1 MWTSL
6 GELGHNT
13 RMLQMTLII
22 KGKVQ
27 RVGFRYSV
35 VDYVVTQNLPIV
47 GHVRNLPDGSVQVI
61 AQGDI
66 EALKDLH
73 RFCTKGPPRAE
84 VREVSQELEQIS
96 KSNFSGF
103 NLVAE

>member
-1 MWTSL
+1 
-6 GELGHNT
+6 
-13 RMLQMTLII
+13 MLQMTLII

-35 VDYVVTQNLPIV
+35 VDFVMTQKLPIV
-47 GHVRNLPDGSVQVI
+47 GHVRNMPDGSVHVL

-66 EALKDLH
+66 EALKELH

-84 VREVSQELEQIS
+84 VREIDQDLIQINKLE
-96 KSNFSGF
+96 FSDF
-103 NLVAE
+103 VVLAD

>member
-1 MWTSL
+1 
-6 GELGHNT
+6 
-13 RMLQMTLII
+13 MTLKI

-35 VDYVVTQNLPIV
+35 VDFVLNEKLPIV
-47 GHVRNLPDGSVQVI
+47 GHVRNMPDGSVHVI

-66 EALKDLH
+66 ESLKELH

-84 VREVSQELEQIS
+84 VREVQEDLIQINKLE
-96 KSNFSGF
+96 FSDF
-103 NLVAE
+103 IVLTD

>member
-1 MWTSL
+1 
-6 GELGHNT
+6 
-13 RMLQMTLII
+13 MTLII

-35 VDYVVTQNLPIV
+35 VDFVLSQKLPIV
-47 GHVRNLPDGSVQVI
+47 GHVRNMPDGSVHVL

-66 EALKDLH
+66 ESLKELH

-84 VREVSQELEQIS
+84 VREISEDLIQINKPEYS
-96 KSNFSGF
+96 EF
-103 NLVAE
+103 NVLAD

>member
-1 MWTSL
+1 
-6 GELGHNT
+6 
-13 RMLQMTLII
+13 MLQMTLKI

-35 VDYVVTQNLPIV
+35 VDFVLNEKLPIV
-47 GHVRNLPDGSVQVI
+47 GHVRNMPDGSVHVI

-66 EALKDLH
+66 ESLKELH

-84 VREVSQELEQIS
+84 VREVQEDLIQINKLE
-96 KSNFSGF
+96 FSDF
-103 NLVAE
+103 IVLTD

>member
-1 MWTSL
+1 
-6 GELGHNT
+6 
-13 RMLQMTLII
+13 MLQMTLVI

-35 VDYVVTQNLPIV
+35 VDFVVSNNLPIV
-47 GHVRNLPDGSVQVI
+47 GHVRNLADGSVHVT

-66 EALKDLH
+66 ESLKELH

-84 VREVSQELEQIS
+84 VREITQD
-96 KSNFSGF
+96 
-103 NLVAE
+103 LVQVNRTEFTEFVVLSE

>member
-1 MWTSL
+1 
-6 GELGHNT
+6 
-13 RMLQMTLII
+13 MLQMTLII

-35 VDYVVTQNLPIV
+35 VDFVLSNSLGIV
-47 GHVRNLPDGSVQVI
+47 GHVRNMPDGSVHVI

-66 EALKDLH
+66 ESLKELH

-84 VREVSQELEQIS
+84 VREIGQDLIQIN
-96 KSNFSGF
+96 KLDFSEF
-103 NLVAE
+103 VALSD